1 MKKVASFAALFV
13 LMIGLTACE
22 SDTAL
27 SEQDALYDAECTT
40 CGADIDKDADC
51 TTCGADIDKDADCTT
66 CGADIDKDAECT
78 TCGADIDKG

>member
-1 MKKVASFAALFV
+1 MKKVASFAALIV

-40 CGADIDKDADC
+40 CGDVIEKDADC
-51 TTCGADIDKDADCTT
+51 TTCGDVIEKDADCTT
-66 CGADIDKDAECT
+66 CGDVIEKNS
-78 TCGADIDKG
+78 